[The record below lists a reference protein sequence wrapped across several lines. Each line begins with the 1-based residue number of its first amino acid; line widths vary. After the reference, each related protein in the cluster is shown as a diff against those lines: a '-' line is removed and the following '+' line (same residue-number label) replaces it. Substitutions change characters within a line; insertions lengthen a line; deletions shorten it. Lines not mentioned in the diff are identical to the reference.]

1 MSKKQKRSVSQR
13 QINQEPMLAAAATP
27 RSGGRRPLL
36 SEEFNPDYSHVITD
50 LKRIG
55 VLAGSFIVIL
65 VALSFFLK

>member
-13 QINQEPMLAAAATP
+13 QINQEPMVAAATP

-36 SEEFNPDYSHVITD
+36 SEEFNPDYSHIITD